1 MTQIEEKYNIK
12 MPFKIYGNVDN
23 ASIVTTVNTYM
34 ENTQKEIKAL
44 KSMIIM

>member
-1 MTQIEEKYNIK
+1 

-23 ASIVTTVNTYM
+23 ASIVATVNTYM

-44 KSMIIM
+44 KSMLYM